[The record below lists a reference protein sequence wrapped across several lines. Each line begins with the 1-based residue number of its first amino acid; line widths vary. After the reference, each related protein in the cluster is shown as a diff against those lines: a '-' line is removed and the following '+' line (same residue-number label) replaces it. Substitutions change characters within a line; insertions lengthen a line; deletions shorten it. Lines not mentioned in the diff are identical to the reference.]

1 MAIKTGKEHTT
12 LSDINVTPFVDVV
25 LVLLIIFMISAP
37 MLKTGMDV
45 QLPKAKASEE
55 INAENAVVITIKR
68 NGRIS
73 LNGKEVSKENLIKRV
88 KEEMREKKPLL
99 IEADAKVYYEEV
111 IDILN
116 ILKEEGFTEIGLIT
130 ERE

>member
-37 MLKTGMDV
+37 MIKAGMDV

>member
-37 MLKTGMDV
+37 MIKAGMDV

-73 LNGKEVSKENLIKRV
+73 LNGKEISKENLIKRV

>member
-1 MAIKTGKEHTT
+1 MGIKTGKEHTT

-37 MLKTGMDV
+37 MLKVGLEA
-45 QLPKAKASEE
+45 QLPKAKTSEE
-55 INAENAVVITIKR
+55 INAENAVVITIKKT
-68 NGRIS
+68 GKIS
-73 LNGKEVSKENLIKRV
+73 VNGKEVSRENFIRRV
-88 KEEMREKKPLL
+88 KEEMKGKKPIL
-99 IEADAKVYYEEV
+99 IEADAKVFYEEV

-116 ILKEEGFTEIGLIT
+116 RLREEGFTEIGLIA